1 MLITG
6 FPAGMF
12 ATNCYIVAPHEG
24 GPAVIVDPGQDDIG
38 GVKEILAERDLTPE
52 AVLLTHGHLDHTWT
66 AQPLADEYGI
76 PVYIHPDDRVML
88 ADPLA
93 GIGPGLGQFIQ
104 GQVFAEPKELVEIGD
119 GDKLEL
125 AGITLTVDHTPGH
138 TRGSVVFGIEVDSEN
153 GPVDVLF
160 SGDTLFQM
168 SIGRT
173 DLPGGNHQQLLD
185 SIAAKL
191 LTRDDSTVVLPG
203 HGNATSIGDE
213 RRANPFLEGIQ

>member
-24 GPAVIVDPGQDDIG
+24 GPAVIVDPGQEATS
-38 GVKEILAERDLTPE
+38 GVKEILAERDLTAE

-93 GIGPGLGQFIQ
+93 GIGPGLAQFIQ
-104 GQVFAEPKELVEIGD
+104 GMEFTEPKELVEIGD

-138 TRGSVVFGIEVDSEN
+138 TRGSVVFGIEVDSDN
-153 GPVDVLF
+153 GPIDVVF

-173 DLPGGNHQQLLD
+173 DLPGGNHQQLLN

>member
-1 MLITG
+1 
-6 FPAGMF
+6 MF
-12 ATNCYIVAPHEG
+12 ATNCYILAPRTG
-24 GPAVIVDPGQDDIG
+24 GQAVIVDPGQDAISG
-38 GVKEILAERDLTPE
+38 IKELLAEHDLTPV

-66 AQPLADEYGI
+66 AQPVADEYGI

-93 GIGPGLGQFIQ
+93 GIGPGLAQFIQ
-104 GQVFAEPKELVEIGD
+104 GTEFVEPKEVVALAD

-125 AGITLTVDHTPGH
+125 AEITLTVDHTPGH
-138 TRGSVVFGIEVDSEN
+138 TRGSVVFGLQTETAD

-191 LTRDDSTVVLPG
+191 LPREDSTVVLPG
-203 HGNATSIGDE
+203 HGNPTTIGEE
-213 RRANPFLEGIQ
+213 RRGNPFLEGL

>member
-24 GPAVIVDPGQDDIG
+24 GPAVIVDPGQEAIP

-93 GIGPGLGQFIQ
+93 GIGPGLAQFIQ
-104 GQVFAEPKELVEIGD
+104 GMEFTEPKELVEIGD

-138 TRGSVVFGIEVDSEN
+138 TRGSVVFGIEVDSDN
-153 GPVDVLF
+153 GPIDVVF

-213 RRANPFLEGIQ
+213 RRSNPFLEGIQ

>member
-1 MLITG
+1 M
-6 FPAGMF
+6 
-12 ATNCYIVAPHEG
+12 
-24 GPAVIVDPGQDDIG
+24 
-38 GVKEILAERDLTPE
+38 
-52 AVLLTHGHLDHTWT
+52 
-66 AQPLADEYGI
+66 
-76 PVYIHPDDRVML
+76 
-88 ADPLA
+88 
-93 GIGPGLGQFIQ
+93 
-104 GQVFAEPKELVEIGD
+104 FAEPKELVEIGD

-191 LTRDDSTVVLPG
+191 LTRDDSSVVLPG

>member
-24 GPAVIVDPGQDDIG
+24 GPALIIDPGQDAIP

-76 PVYIHPDDRVML
+76 PVYIHADDRAML

-104 GQVFAEPKELVEIGD
+104 GQQFTEPNELVEIGD

-138 TRGSVVFGIEVDSEN
+138 TRGSVVFGIEVDSDS
-153 GPVDVLF
+153 GPVNVVF

-213 RRANPFLEGIQ
+213 RRANPFLGEVQ

>member
-24 GPAVIVDPGQDDIG
+24 GPAVIVDPGQEATS
-38 GVKEILAERDLTPE
+38 GVKEILAERDLTPA

-66 AQPLADEYGI
+66 AQPLADEYGV

-93 GIGPGLGQFIQ
+93 GIGPGLAQFIQ
-104 GQVFAEPKELVEIGD
+104 GMEFTEPRELVEIGD

-138 TRGSVVFGIEVDSEN
+138 TRGSVVFGIEVDSDN
-153 GPVDVLF
+153 GPIDVVF

-173 DLPGGNHQQLLD
+173 DLPGGNHQQLLN

-213 RRANPFLEGIQ
+213 RRANPFLEGIL